1 MSERRKDMGLS
12 FFATDAALMGERRK
26 DMGLSFFATDA
37 ALMGE
42 RRKDMGLS
50 FFVTDAALIKN
61 IDFSRFMVNFA
72 SPTFK
77 IAVLIDFN
85 R

>member
-1 MSERRKDMGLS
+1 
-12 FFATDAALMGERRK
+12 MGERRK

-37 ALMGE
+37 AL
-42 RRKDMGLS
+42 
-50 FFVTDAALIKN
+50 IKN

-72 SPTFK
+72 CPTFK